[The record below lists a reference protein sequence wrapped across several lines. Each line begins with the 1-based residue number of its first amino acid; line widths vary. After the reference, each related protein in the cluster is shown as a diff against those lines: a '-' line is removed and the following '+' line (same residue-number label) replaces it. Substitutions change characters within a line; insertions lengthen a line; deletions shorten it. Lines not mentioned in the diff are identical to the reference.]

1 MRPGVP
7 AASGGPVLGRTPAS
21 GGAGLSR
28 ATVAGG
34 ERRAE
39 TQVSPTAYLYSR
51 VRVCCSLTLS
61 IRDRILPHLD
71 LLARVGSDTIVRILD
86 RVVVDRVG
94 DALDQEEYLAVF
106 MVRPRSSMEIALGQR
121 RRCRGD
127 ARATPLRCG
136 GGGSRAMARW
146 TSRRFS
152 TSFRSARVS
161 LVGQKDGEPLGE
173 CP

>member
-7 AASGGPVLGRTPAS
+7 TANGGPVLDYTPAS
-21 GGAGLSR
+21 GGAELSR

-71 LLARVGSDTIVRILD
+71 LLARLGSDTIVRYTFGSSSS
-86 RVVVDRVG
+86 RSVG
-94 DALDQEEYLAVF
+94 
-106 MVRPRSSMEIALGQR
+106 
-121 RRCRGD
+121 
-127 ARATPLRCG
+127 
-136 GGGSRAMARW
+136 
-146 TSRRFS
+146 RFY
-152 TSFRSARVS
+152 
-161 LVGQKDGEPLGE
+161 
-173 CP
+173 